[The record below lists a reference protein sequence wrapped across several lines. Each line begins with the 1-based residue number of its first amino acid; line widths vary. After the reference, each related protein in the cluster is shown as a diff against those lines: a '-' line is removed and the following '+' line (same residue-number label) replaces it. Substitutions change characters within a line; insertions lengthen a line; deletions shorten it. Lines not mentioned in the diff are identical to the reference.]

1 MWFSESDNS
10 DNLSV
15 DCLRDHYTPLYKL
28 IFLCFALTCTIYNC
42 FVGLYLQICNIVYNI
57 RMNLKDAINLFLSDL
72 KRKGY
77 SSKTIKAYD
86 FDLGKLSEFLCNQ
99 SESSDTSILVSSINT
114 NDLRLW
120 ADHCLDNNNTPRT
133 LSRKMATCKS
143 FFRFLVIE
151 SIVDVNP
158 ADRVSLPKTPKKPP
172 SALSQDEIRQLI
184 NAPVPDE
191 RDYLRNKAIL
201 LLMYS
206 AGLRVSEI
214 VSMKMEQLLLERQA
228 VRVRGKGAKDRILPL
243 ADSSRKAVI
252 DYFLDREKKLPSSI
266 DPKAPAFVTSKG
278 EPMTVRMIQYMVYKY
293 GRSAAIPLHVHP
305 HLIRHS
311 IATHLIEEGCSVEA
325 VRQTL
330 GHEDLATTSIYLK
343 ASSKFLKDEHRKY
356 NPSDKLSE

>member
-1 MWFSESDNS
+1 
-10 DNLSV
+10 
-15 DCLRDHYTPLYKL
+15 
-28 IFLCFALTCTIYNC
+28 
-42 FVGLYLQICNIVYNI
+42 
-57 RMNLKDAINLFLSDL
+57 
-72 KRKGY
+72 
-77 SSKTIKAYD
+77 
-86 FDLGKLSEFLCNQ
+86 
-99 SESSDTSILVSSINT
+99 
-114 NDLRLW
+114 
-120 ADHCLDNNNTPRT
+120 
-133 LSRKMATCKS
+133 MATCKS
-143 FFRFLVIE
+143 FFKFLVIE
-151 SIVDVNP
+151 SYVEINP

-206 AGLRVSEI
+206 GGLRVSEI
-214 VSMKMEQLLLERQA
+214 VSMKMEQILLERQA

-243 ADSSRKAVI
+243 ADSARKAII
-252 DYFLDREKKLPSSI
+252 DYFLEREKKLPNSI
-266 DPKAPAFVTSKG
+266 DPKAPAFITTKG
-278 EPMTVRMIQYMVYKY
+278 EPITVRMIQYMVYKY
-293 GRSAAIPLHVHP
+293 GRTAAIPLHVHP

-343 ASSKFLKDEHRKY
+343 ASSKFLKDEHKKY

>member
-1 MWFSESDNS
+1 M
-10 DNLSV
+10 
-15 DCLRDHYTPLYKL
+15 YK
-28 IFLCFALTCTIYNC
+28 C
-42 FVGLYLQICNIVYNI
+42 FVSLYLQICNIVYNI
-57 RMNLKDAINLFLSDL
+57 LMNLKEAINLFLSDL

-77 SSKTIKAYD
+77 SSKTVKAYE
-86 FDLGKLSEFLCNQ
+86 FDLGKLSDFLSVQ
-99 SESSDTSILVSSINT
+99 SNMPDTSIPVSSINT
-114 NDLRLW
+114 NDLRRW
-120 ADHCLDNNNTPRT
+120 ADLCLDNNNTPRT

-143 FFRFLVIE
+143 FFRFLVVE
-151 SIVDVNP
+151 SIVEINP

-184 NAPVPDE
+184 NAPVPEE

-214 VSMKMEQLLLERQA
+214 VSMKMEQMLIERQA
-228 VRVRGKGAKDRILPL
+228 VRVRGKGAKDRVLPL
-243 ADSSRKAVI
+243 ADSARKAII
-252 DYFLDREKKLPSSI
+252 DYFLEREKKLPSSI
-266 DPKAPAFVTSKG
+266 DPKAPAFITSKG
-278 EPMTVRMIQYMVYKY
+278 EPLTVRMIQYMVYKY
-293 GRSAAIPLHVHP
+293 GKTAAIPLHVHP

-343 ASSKFLKDEHRKY
+343 ASSKFLKDEHQKY